1 MVHLSAVDTRHHG
14 HCDCG
19 DLCNGCEARA
29 LSVCGSLED
38 EAFTGL
44 QKLNHPINFPA
55 RSVLFNQET
64 PVRHVFT
71 VVHGVVRLYKLLPD
85 GRRQIVGFALPG
97 DFLGLAL
104 ADGYGFCADAVTAVT
119 VCRFS
124 RDTFGDYADTHPQ
137 MLRRLH
143 DMATHELALAQQQMV
158 LLGRRDAEEKLASF
172 LLGLQ
177 KRWARVSG
185 KSSVT
190 IDLPMGRQD
199 IADFLGLT
207 IETVSRT
214 LNRMARDKLIVI
226 VPDGVRVMDAARLE
240 AIASA

>member
-177 KRWARVSG
+177 KRWREFPAS
-185 KSSVT
+185 
-190 IDLPMGRQD
+190 LP
-199 IADFLGLT
+199 
-207 IETVSRT
+207 
-214 LNRMARDKLIVI
+214 
-226 VPDGVRVMDAARLE
+226 
-240 AIASA
+240 